1 MPRIG
6 RQETVYDNS
15 VHHVVQRGLNR
26 QQVFKEQVDYEKFK
40 LLMKRYISEYQVQIY
55 NYCIMPN
62 HVHFLVRITQ
72 CLVLARFMKV
82 LFLAYSSYYRYTY
95 KYVGYL
101 WQGRYKNFLIEKDS
115 YLLEC
120 ARYIER
126 NPLRA
131 KMVENL
137 SDYPWSSFNFY
148 SKNEKDNIITPN
160 PLYESL
166 GRTPR
171 ERQRNYTYYV
181 LTPRPYEQALDDIFR
196 I

>member
-1 MPRIG
+1 MPRI
-6 RQETVYDNS
+6 RRRDTVYDNS
-15 VHHVVQRGLNR
+15 VHHVVQRGINR
-26 QQVFKEQVDYEKFK
+26 YQIFNEQKDYGKFK
-40 LLMKRYISEYQVQIY
+40 SLTYRYLKEYRVLIY

-62 HVHFLVRITQ
+62 HIHFLLYVKEQTH
-72 CLVLARFMKV
+72 LARFMKA
-82 LFLAYSSYYRYTY
+82 LFLAYSAYYRYTY
-95 KYVGYL
+95 NYVGYL

-137 SDYPWSSFNFY
+137 SDYPWSSYNFY
-148 SKNEKDNIITPN
+148 SKNEKDNLVTPN
-160 PLYESL
+160 PLYKSM
-166 GRTPR
+166 GRTPK
-171 ERQRNYTYYV
+171 ERQRAYADYV